1 MQQPAA
7 PRRAR
12 GLSEKQLAYVLVAP
26 ALFIIFGI
34 ALFPIL
40 RTFWISLHFM
50 QAQMPGLARFIG
62 LKNYLTI
69 AADVRFWAALKTT
82 VYFAVVSV
90 GLETVLGL
98 AVALLINREF
108 RGRGIVR
115 AAILVPWAIPTVV
128 SAMMWRWMFNDQYGI
143 VNELLKKV
151 GLITSY
157 HAFLG
162 ETSSALW
169 SIVAADVWKTTP
181 FMALLLLA
189 GLQVIPGDLYEAADV
204 DGASKLRQFWH
215 ITLPLLRPTLLVA
228 LLFRSL
234 DAFRVFDLV
243 FVLTGGGPGNSTE
256 TLSVYAY
263 KTLFSFLDFGKGSA
277 LAIMVFLCVLLV
289 SFLFIKIL
297 GADPQKR

>member
-1 MQQPAA
+1 MNTSAA
-7 PRRAR
+7 RRKR

-26 ALFIIFGI
+26 ALLIIFSI

-62 LKNYLTI
+62 LSNYVTLI
-69 AADVRFWAALKTT
+69 SDARFWAALKTT

-98 AVALLINREF
+98 AVAMLINREF
-108 RGRGIVR
+108 RGRGLVR

-128 SAMMWRWMFNDQYGI
+128 SAMMWRWMFNDQYGV
-143 VNELLKKV
+143 VNDLLSKV
-151 GLITSY
+151 GLIHGY

-162 ETSSALW
+162 EKSSALW
-169 SIVAADVWKTTP
+169 AIIISDVWKTTP

-189 GLQVIPGDLYEAADV
+189 GLQVISSELYEAANV
-204 DGASKLRQFWH
+204 DGASKWRQFWH
-215 ITLPLLRPTLLVA
+215 ITLPLLKPAMLVA

-243 FVLTGGGPGNSTE
+243 YVLTGGGPGNATE

-277 LAIMVFLCVLLV
+277 LAVLVFLLVLLV
-289 SFLFIKIL
+289 SFIYIKAL